1 MGRTLKPEDVARS
14 TLAALGRRSTVLPGA
29 LSKLLA
35 YSLAPLPRWA
45 RVRIMGRVM
54 GGMTKYG
61 STARSSPMAGNRVG

>member
-45 RVRIMGRVM
+45 RVRIMGLVM
-54 GGMTKYG
+54 DGMTKHG
-61 STARSSPMAGNRVG
+61 STARSSPTAGDRAG